1 MLSTSRM
8 FSTQTTAVMP
18 TTGSAQWVRFIM
30 HQISASTSARF
41 STSHAGWK
49 SISSRPRDAIA
60 SSNYA
65 SISLRKLAGVTPH
78 GPHCKMNR

>member
-49 SISSRPRDAIA
+49 SISNRPR
-60 SSNYA
+60 
-65 SISLRKLAGVTPH
+65 VE
-78 GPHCKMNR
+78 